1 MQAIEIVPLK
11 CTRCDSPLE
20 AGLNEVIWSCQIC
33 RQGLYLDPQQGL
45 VPIDIHYSKVRSKE
59 GKYVW
64 LPFWVAQGKVE
75 ITERQSYSRPSEPNP
90 IWENERRFFLP
101 AFEASL
107 HMSVEFARRLI
118 MHPIPIEDGPP
129 QEYVEITVD
138 KRDAQSLA
146 EFVVLSIEAHR
157 VDSLKSLEFNLNLG
171 ELELWIIPFG
181 EGDIPAEFNREV
193 DDFVSEAFEKGLRHL
208 LKLAKPFTG

>member
-11 CTRCDSPLE
+11 CTHCDSPLE
-20 AGLNEVIWSCQIC
+20 AEPNEVIWSCQVC
-33 RQGLYLDPQQGL
+33 GQGLYLDPQQGL
-45 VPIDIHYSKVRSKE
+45 VPITIHYSKVSSSE
-59 GKYVW
+59 GEYVW

-75 ITERQSYSRPSEPNP
+75 ITERQSYSRPPEPNP
-90 IWENERRFFLP
+90 IWQTERRFFLP

-107 HMSVEFARRLI
+107 HLSVEFARGLI
-118 MHPIPIEDGPP
+118 MHPIPFEDGPP
-129 QEYVEITVD
+129 QGYIEITVD

-157 VDSLKSLEFNLNLG
+157 VDSLKSLEFNLDLG

-181 EGDIPAEFNREV
+181 EGDVPAEFLQEV
-193 DDFVSEAFEKGLRHL
+193 KTLRQ
-208 LKLAKPFTG
+208 